1 MTEWFEQWFGEE
13 YLRLYPHRDEQDA
26 ADAVALV
33 ARITPLAGRRV
44 LDLGCGTGRHAIH
57 LAGHGARVVGL
68 DLSRTL
74 LLRARARQEGGLN
87 LVRGDMRLLS
97 FRDRVFDVVV
107 NLFTSF
113 GYFADDSQHQSVL
126 NAASAVLVP
135 RGWFVLDY
143 LHAECVREQLIPIE
157 ERGSGSNRAL
167 IKRRVSP
174 DGRSVIKEI
183 HLVEQNRT
191 FQETV
196 RLFSA
201 GQLESMLASAGLA
214 VRQRFGAYDGR
225 ELRAGTPRVILAAQK
240 P

>member
-68 DLSRTL
+68 DLSRAL
-74 LLRARARQEGGLN
+74 LLRARARPDGHLD
-87 LVRGDMRLLS
+87 LVRGDMRLLP
-97 FRDRVFDVVV
+97 FRNQVFDVIV

-126 NAASAVLVP
+126 TAASAALIP
-135 RGWFVLDY
+135 DGWFVLDY
-143 LHAECVREQLIPIE
+143 LHAECVRDRLIPTE
-157 ERGSGSNRAL
+157 ERGSGSSRAV

-183 HLVEQNRT
+183 HLVEQDRT

-201 GQLESMLASAGLA
+201 QQLESMLASAGLT

-225 ELRAGTPRVILAAQK
+225 ELRGNTPRVILAARK
-240 P
+240 T